1 MTEPAMPAE
10 FGPIPVWLVLIKVLG
25 VFVLLVLIVLFT
37 IWFERR
43 VVARMQLRVGPNRAG
58 PFGLLQT
65 LMDGLKLAF
74 KEEIFP
80 KSADKVVYFLAPVIS
95 AIAAFMAF
103 AVIPLG
109 PEVSMFGYRTP
120 LQLADFPVAVPYVV
134 AIASIGVYG
143 IVLAGWSSGSTYSLL
158 GSLRSSAQVISYE
171 VAMALSFVAV
181 FLFAGAMSTS
191 AIVDAQTKL
200 WFIILLLPSF
210 MIYAVSMVGETN
222 RAPFDLPEAE
232 SELTGGFHTE
242 YSSLKF
248 AMFFLGEYINM
259 VTVSAL
265 AVTLFMGGWRAPW
278 PISLWEGA
286 NEGWL
291 PLVWFLLKVFAF
303 LFVFVWLRGTLPRMR
318 YDQFMRFGWKFLIPA
333 AVLWIVVVATVRY
346 LGNEYNWDL
355 TVLVAIF
362 AVLLGLFIASVAWFN
377 GRGGTPE
384 AERPKLVD
392 PFAGGFP
399 VPPLPGQQLAEP
411 APAAAAPITVGAGRD
426 AAIKEEIENA

>member
-1 MTEPAMPAE
+1 MDPLGTPEV
-10 FGPIPVWLVLIKVLG
+10 FGPIPAWLSLLKALG

-43 VVARMQLRVGPNRAG
+43 VVGRMQLRIGPNRAG

-65 LMDGLKLAF
+65 LMDGFKLAF

-80 KSADKVVYFLAPVIS
+80 KAADRFVYILAPLIS
-95 AIAAFMAF
+95 AVCAFLAF

-120 LQLADFPVAVPYVV
+120 LQLADFPVAVLYIV

-143 IVLAGWSSGSTYSLL
+143 IVLSGWSSGSTYSLL
-158 GSLRSSAQVISYE
+158 GGLRSSAQVISYE
-171 VAMALSFVAV
+171 IAMSLSFVAV
-181 FLFAGAMSTS
+181 FLYAGSMSTS
-191 AIVDAQTKL
+191 AIVNAQTKL

-265 AVTLFMGGWRAPW
+265 ATTLFLGGWRAPW
-278 PISLWEGA
+278 PISLWSGA
-286 NEGWL
+286 NENWWPLLWL
-291 PLVWFLLKVFAF
+291 ILKIFAF
-303 LFVFVWLRGTLPRMR
+303 IFVFVWLRGTLPRMR
-318 YDQFMRFGWKFLIPA
+318 YDQFMQFGWKFLIPSA
-333 AVLWIVVVATVRY
+333 ILWILVASGVRYLANEYELNTVVVVVAF
-346 LGNEYNWDL
+346 G
-355 TVLVAIF
+355 
-362 AVLLGLFIASVAWFN
+362 VLLAIYLAAVARITFK
-377 GRGGTPE
+377 RRPQPVPTP
-384 AERPKLVD
+384 KTVD
-392 PFAGGFP
+392 AWAGGYP
-399 VPPLPGQQLAEP
+399 VPPLPGQTLQAESKP
-411 APAAAAPITVGAGRD
+411 MATVVAGGVDETKEIAD
-426 AAIKEEIENA
+426 A